1 MADSTT
7 IEDQILAE
15 DSILDHPLT
24 KDKDRI
30 IEDRLFT
37 QDNEDHLTVDPD
49 KESVLL
55 EDQEV
60 PDQHNT
66 EWPTEDHP
74 LEDHPEH
81 SEEQEVADLSD
92 LTADQLLVEEA

>member
-7 IEDQILAE
+7 LEDQTLAE
-15 DSILDHPLT
+15 DTILDHHL
-24 KDKDRI
+24 DRI
-30 IEDRLFT
+30 EDCLIT

-49 KESVLL
+49 KEPVLL
-55 EDQEV
+55 EDQEI

-66 EWPTEDHP
+66 EWPTEDP
-74 LEDHPEH
+74 SLTVEDHLEH

-92 LTADQLLVEEA
+92 LPADQLLAEEA